1 MGQRVIKFVA
11 RIASTCVGLLG
22 AVKDALGRASRYR
35 PEAHYMRGPGP
46 KCRARNLQILDKR

>member
-1 MGQRVIKFVA
+1 MGPRVIKFAA
-11 RIASTCVGLLG
+11 RIASTCVELLG

-46 KCRARNLQILDKR
+46 KCRASNLRILDKR